1 MLEVDVDNQR
11 EVAAEYSVTAMPT
24 LIFFQNKKELKRIR
38 GADSNGIVQA
48 VQELAS
54 KNPQAVRRGSTA
66 ADGSSGSSGTSSSNI
81 KSMAKEVS
89 NYIAKGFEIIN
100 DIIHFGDAEIL
111 NVETASSSDT
121 LRGLFDLSEPKQV
134 FSDADSQMLLYIPLQ
149 NKAKVHSIYIKSKKS
164 ENDKQRVSHIKVWA
178 NTPGMISFDDAA
190 SDTKALHDEQF
201 NETNYDENG
210 WIEIK
215 LRYVLFQSVNSLVLF
230 LEGEDEDEP
239 TVIDSIVICG
249 SKGESREQAKLEK
262 IDHE

>member
-121 LRGLFDLSEPKQV
+121 LRGCFLMPILKCC
-134 FSDADSQMLLYIPLQ
+134 YIFRYKTRL
-149 NKAKVHSIYIKSKKS
+149 KFTRSILNQKSLKTI
-164 ENDKQRVSHIKVWA
+164 N
-178 NTPGMISFDDAA
+178 
-190 SDTKALHDEQF
+190 
-201 NETNYDENG
+201 NECLTLKYG
-210 WIEIK
+210 QT
-215 LRYVLFQSVNSLVLF
+215 LR
-230 LEGEDEDEP
+230 E
-239 TVIDSIVICG
+239 
-249 SKGESREQAKLEK
+249 
-262 IDHE
+262 